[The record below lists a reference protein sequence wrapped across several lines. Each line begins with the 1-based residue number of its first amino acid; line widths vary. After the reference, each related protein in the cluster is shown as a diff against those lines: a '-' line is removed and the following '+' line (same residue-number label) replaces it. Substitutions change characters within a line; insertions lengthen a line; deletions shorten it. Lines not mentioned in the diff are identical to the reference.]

1 METLDA
7 LSCFSGWS
15 AQLTAAGG
23 DGSNHPAWW
32 SSEVRRMELA
42 LKLHYWKTMER
53 SWQLNWTCKRMLVW
67 NVAAGTKC
75 NYYRQLN
82 DTREYDFSEES
93 ERDSLML
100 ELKTPDVESVGEVAR
115 PKLLLGIPSLLRKP
129 GHQNFVCTCNDTW
142 CEIPDLFCC
151 LGATSRGCP
160 LATLPNKSDDG

>member
-1 METLDA
+1 
-7 LSCFSGWS
+7 
-15 AQLTAAGG
+15 
-23 DGSNHPAWW
+23 
-32 SSEVRRMELA
+32 
-42 LKLHYWKTMER
+42 
-53 SWQLNWTCKRMLVW
+53 MLVW

-100 ELKTPDVESVGEVAR
+100 ELKTPDVESVGEVGR

>member
-1 METLDA
+1 MKCTA
-7 LSCFSGWS
+7 YS
-15 AQLTAAGG
+15 LTAWAGG

-32 SSEVRRMELA
+32 SSEIRRMELA
-42 LKLHYWKTMER
+42 LKLHYGEILTAK
-53 SWQLNWTCKRMLVW
+53 LNPQANAVVW